1 MYRPTTLDCI
11 VFGHLALHLYPDLA
25 HGRLQ
30 HILRHEYPRLATYC
44 DRLKAEW
51 FSTEHQESEP
61 SEEVPSLWRTF
72 YSNPT
77 AFFRNIKDDIVSYMG
92 NEKPVKK
99 SEAELDFQKKR
110 IWSIAGGLTFFLA
123 YVIYNGIV
131 SVEFGDEF
139 DDEDLEEYGEEYAA
153 EYDDEDD
160 LDEE

>member
-1 MYRPTTLDCI
+1 
-11 VFGHLALHLYPDLA
+11 
-25 HGRLQ
+25 
-30 HILRHEYPRLATYC
+30 
-44 DRLKAEW
+44 
-51 FSTEHQESEP
+51 
-61 SEEVPSLWRTF
+61 
-72 YSNPT
+72 
-77 AFFRNIKDDIVSYMG
+77 MG